1 MKLLPGWDKRLQE
14 AEAIADITSN
24 SFALRKSPQFYARSV
39 HFVDTLQAA
48 RALVEFAQ
56 QRSLSHIGIDTE
68 FRYDRP
74 GVFINKNNTVHDPK
88 SIHPLLLSLALAEP
102 AGEERGELYLFVVDL
117 RRAELRPFIQ
127 ELLRLPVC
135 FVGHNLKVALAS
147 HGTL

>member
-14 AEAIADITSN
+14 VEATADITPN
-24 SFALRKSPQFYARSV
+24 SVELRKSPQFYARGV
-39 HFVDTLQAA
+39 HFVDTPNAAQAF
-48 RALVEFAQ
+48 VEFAL
-56 QRSLSHIGIDTE
+56 QRPLSHIGIDTE
-68 FRYDRP
+68 FRYDRL
-74 GVFINKNNTVHDPK
+74 GVLINKNNTVYDPR

-102 AGEERGELYLFVVDL
+102 VGEERGELYLFVVDL